1 MPEILLI
8 DDDPTQLCVREAVLV
23 QAGFSVFTASTAAEA
38 QEKLQQT
45 EVSAA
50 LRLIITDHMMPG
62 ANGSVFVRELRRLS
76 PHVPVIVISGLCEAE
91 EEYAGLNVTFLSK
104 PSEPEE
110 LITRVRALVQGKI

>member
-8 DDDPTQLCVREAVLV
+8 DDDATQLCVRAAVLV

-38 QEKLQQT
+38 QEILRQT

-62 ANGSVFVRELRRLS
+62 ASGSVFVRELRRLS

-104 PSEPEE
+104 PSEPED
-110 LITRVRALVQGKI
+110 LIARVRDLLQGNI

>member
-8 DDDPTQLCVREAVLV
+8 DDDATQLCVRAAVLV

-62 ANGSVFVRELRRLS
+62 ASGSVFVRELRRLS
-76 PHVPVIVISGLCEAE
+76 PHVPVIVISGLSEAE
-91 EEYAGLNVTFLSK
+91 EEYAGLNVTFLNK

-110 LITRVRALVQGKI
+110 LIARVRALVQGNI

>member
-8 DDDPTQLCVREAVLV
+8 DDDATQLCVRAAVLV
-23 QAGFSVFTASTAAEA
+23 QAGFSVFTASTAAQA
-38 QEKLQQT
+38 QENLQQT

-50 LRLIITDHMMPG
+50 LRLIITDHIMPG
-62 ANGSVFVRELRRLS
+62 ASGSVFVRELRRLS

-104 PSEPEE
+104 PSEPED
-110 LITRVRALVQGKI
+110 LIARVRDLFQGNI